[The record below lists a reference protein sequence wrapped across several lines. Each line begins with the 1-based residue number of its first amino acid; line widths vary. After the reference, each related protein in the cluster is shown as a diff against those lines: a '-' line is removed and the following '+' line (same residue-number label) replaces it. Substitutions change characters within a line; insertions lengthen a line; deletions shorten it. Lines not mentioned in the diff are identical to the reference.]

1 MFDNI
6 DLKDAVRRAM
16 QTEKN
21 AMDFYK
27 RGAEMMKNAEAKKV
41 FELLARE
48 ESEHAEW
55 FYNVYPGDDIS
66 DFKAFLDAGA
76 DQDSEWMN
84 ELNEVKAADFTERK
98 AMEMAMAKEKA
109 LAEHLR
115 ALAEKIENPEIR
127 AVFEQNATST
137 DHHYQIIESEYARLM
152 GMVHET
158 DMDTFVREWEHHLY
172 DTKTPG
178 ANSLRR
184 FIFGSIT
191 QKNV

>member
-6 DLKDAVRRAM
+6 DLKEAVRRAM

-21 AMDFYK
+21 AMDFYL

-41 FELLARE
+41 FALLARE

-55 FYNVYPGDDIS
+55 FYNVYQGDDIADLQ
-66 DFKAFLDAGA
+66 DFLSTGA
-76 DQDSEWMN
+76 DQDSEWMK
-84 ELNEVKAADFTERK
+84 ELNQVNAAGFDERK
-98 AMEMAMAKEKA
+98 AMELAMEKEKN

-115 ALAEKIENPEIR
+115 ALAEKIDNPEVR
-127 AVFEQNATST
+127 LVFEQNAKST

-158 DMDTFVREWEHHLY
+158 DMDTYVRE
-172 DTKTPG
+172 
-178 ANSLRR
+178 
-184 FIFGSIT
+184 
-191 QKNV
+191 

>member
-27 RGAEMMKNAEAKKV
+27 RGAEIMQNAEAKKV

-55 FYNVYPGDDIS
+55 FYNVYPGDDIA
-66 DFKAFLDAGA
+66 DLQAFLNSSA
-76 DQDSEWMN
+76 DQSSEWMA
-84 ELNEVKAADFTERK
+84 ELNQIKAEDFNERK
-98 AMEMAMAKEKA
+98 AMELAMEKEKK

-115 ALAEKIENPEIR
+115 SLAAKIDKPEVR
-127 AVFEQNATST
+127 KVFEENATST
-137 DHHYQIIESEYARLM
+137 DHHFQIIESEYARLM

-158 DMDTFVREWEHHLY
+158 DIDTFVRE
-172 DTKTPG
+172 
-178 ANSLRR
+178 
-184 FIFGSIT
+184 
-191 QKNV
+191 

>member
-21 AMDFYK
+21 AMDFYL
-27 RGAEMMKNAEAKKV
+27 RGAEMMKNTEAKKV
-41 FELLARE
+41 FALLARE

-55 FYNVYPGDDIS
+55 FYNVYPGDDIA
-66 DFKAFLDAGA
+66 DLQEFLSSGA
-76 DQDSEWMN
+76 DQNSEWMK
-84 ELNEVKAADFTERK
+84 ELSQVNAAGFDERK
-98 AMEMAMAKEKA
+98 AMELAMEKEKN

-115 ALAEKIENPEIR
+115 ALAEKIDNPEIR

-158 DMDTFVREWEHHLY
+158 DMDTFVRE
-172 DTKTPG
+172 
-178 ANSLRR
+178 
-184 FIFGSIT
+184 
-191 QKNV
+191 

>member
-1 MFDNI
+1 MFDDI

-21 AMDFYK
+21 AMDFYL

-41 FELLARE
+41 FTLLARE

-55 FYNVYPGDDIS
+55 FYNVYPGDDIT
-66 DFKAFLDAGA
+66 DLQAFLSSGA
-76 DQDSEWMN
+76 DQNSEWMK
-84 ELNEVKAADFTERK
+84 ELSIVNAAGFDERK
-98 AMEMAMAKEKA
+98 AMELALEKEKN

-127 AVFEQNATST
+127 KVFEQNATST

-158 DMDTFVREWEHHLY
+158 DIDTFVRE
-172 DTKTPG
+172 
-178 ANSLRR
+178 
-184 FIFGSIT
+184 
-191 QKNV
+191 

>member
-1 MFDNI
+1 MFENI

-21 AMDFYK
+21 AMDFYR
-27 RGAEMMKNAEAKKV
+27 RGAEIMQNAEAKKV

-55 FYNVYPGDDIS
+55 FYNVYPGDDIA
-66 DFKAFLDAGA
+66 DLQEFLNAGA
-76 DQDSEWMN
+76 DQNSDWMI
-84 ELNEVKAADFTERK
+84 ELNQLHAAEFNERK
-98 AMEMAMAKEKA
+98 AMELAMEKEKS

-115 ALAEKIENPEIR
+115 ALAAKIESPEVR
-127 AVFEQNATST
+127 KVFEQNATST

-158 DMDTFVREWEHHLY
+158 DIDTFVRE
-172 DTKTPG
+172 
-178 ANSLRR
+178 
-184 FIFGSIT
+184 
-191 QKNV
+191 

>member
-1 MFDNI
+1 MFENI
-6 DLKDAVRRAM
+6 DLKDAVRRAI

-27 RGAEMMKNAEAKKV
+27 RGAELMKNAEAKKV

-55 FYNVYPGDDIS
+55 FYNVYPGDDIA
-66 DFKAFLDAGA
+66 DLQAFLDSDA
-76 DQDSEWMN
+76 DKGSEWLV
-84 ELNEVKAADFTERK
+84 ELNQVKAENFDERK
-98 AMEMAMAKEKA
+98 AMELAMEKEKN

-115 ALAEKIENPEIR
+115 ALASKIENEEIR
-127 AVFEQNATST
+127 KVFEENAKST

-158 DMDTFVREWEHHLY
+158 DIDTFVRE
-172 DTKTPG
+172 
-178 ANSLRR
+178 
-184 FIFGSIT
+184 
-191 QKNV
+191 

>member
-1 MFDNI
+1 MFDDI

-21 AMDFYK
+21 AMDFYL

-41 FELLARE
+41 FTLLARE

-55 FYNVYPGDDIS
+55 FYNVYPGDDIA
-66 DFKAFLDAGA
+66 DLQEFLSSGA
-76 DQDSEWMN
+76 DQNSEWMK
-84 ELNEVKAADFTERK
+84 ELSLVNAAGFDERK
-98 AMEMAMAKEKA
+98 AMELALEKEKN

-127 AVFEQNATST
+127 KVFEQNATST

-158 DMDTFVREWEHHLY
+158 DMDTFVRE
-172 DTKTPG
+172 
-178 ANSLRR
+178 
-184 FIFGSIT
+184 
-191 QKNV
+191 